1 MELRHLRYFVA
12 VAEELH
18 FSRAAARLHIAQPPL
33 SQQIRHL
40 ERELGVALFS
50 RTRRRVELTAAG
62 RAFLEESRRVL
73 GQAERAARIAQR
85 VGGGEVGQLAIGFVP
100 SADLDLL
107 PRVLGAW
114 HARFP
119 DVELDLQTL
128 LPAAQLEALLGGS
141 IQVGMV
147 RLPAAAPGLVVELI
161 ESEPLVA
168 VLPARHRLAR
178 RAEVELAELAGD
190 TILTFPRHVAPGY
203 YDVLISACR
212 GAGFTPRVFHPGSM
226 QTNLALVSAGLGVS
240 LLPASIQNLRRA
252 GVVYRPLAAPVPV
265 VELAVVWRRDER
277 SPVVPAFLDVVR
289 AVARRGRAAG
299 LPTPRAKR
307 ATSAAV
313 PRRRG
318 GGPQEENS

>member
-40 ERELGVALFS
+40 EHELGVALFT

-62 RAFLEESRRVL
+62 RAFLDESRRMLEQV
-73 GQAERAARIAQR
+73 ERAARIAQR

-107 PRVLGAW
+107 PRVLGVW

-119 DVELDLQTL
+119 DVELELQTM
-128 LPAAQLEALLGGS
+128 LPAAQVDALLGGA
-141 IQVGMV
+141 IQVGFV
-147 RLPAAAPGLVVELI
+147 RMPVAARGLVVEPI

-178 RAEVELAELAGD
+178 RAEVAIADLAGD
-190 TILTFPRHVAPGY
+190 PILSFPRHVAPGY
-203 YDVLISACR
+203 YDVIISACR
-212 GAGFTPRVFHPGSM
+212 AAGFTPRVIHPGSM

-240 LLPASIQNLRRA
+240 LLPASIRNLRRA
-252 GVVYRPLAAPVPV
+252 GVVYRPMAAPVPV
-265 VELAVVWRRDER
+265 VDMAVVWRRDER

-289 AVARRGRAAG
+289 A
-299 LPTPRAKR
+299 
-307 ATSAAV
+307 AV
-313 PRRRG
+313 RRG
-318 GGPQEENS
+318 GRDGVPTGRANRARPAAQEDDP